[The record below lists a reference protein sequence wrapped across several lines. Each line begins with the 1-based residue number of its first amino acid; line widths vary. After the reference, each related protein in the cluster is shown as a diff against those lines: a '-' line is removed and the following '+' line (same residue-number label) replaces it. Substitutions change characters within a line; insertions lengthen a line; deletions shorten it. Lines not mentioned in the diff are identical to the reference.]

1 MQKNLI
7 SGSTNFVIAD
17 TLISKLPCTPIVP
30 PTLRRSLSKSKLVT
44 LISLRLLTVPNSLN
58 LLAPDNEPLQDILH
72 HFRKNNRSK

>member
-1 MQKNLI
+1 MKVTIAEDFLI

-44 LISLRLLTVPNSLN
+44 LISLRLLTVPNYLN
-58 LLAPDNEPLQDILH
+58 LLAPDNETSTRYFTSIP
-72 HFRKNNRSK
+72 

>member
-1 MQKNLI
+1 MKVTIAEGFLI

-58 LLAPDNEPLQDILH
+58 LLAPDNETSTRYFTSIP
-72 HFRKNNRSK
+72 